1 MSDAR
6 RDVRQQAAYAD
17 ADDVRSPLWEEAT
30 TAGAGSGA
38 LVPAGADDGRDEG
51 DEGALL
57 DDEPLAP
64 DDVSGNLRRYARWQW
79 RDFWRNRGGWL
90 GVGALL
96 GVWLLVYLAWHG
108 GRGPDAPTGYGP
120 MPAENVRVMAHV
132 FFTLGGAL
140 AALLGV
146 GGLVSRERERGLQR
160 FLFAKPVRPVRY
172 YLQAFAVNSLGSL
185 LVVLGAVLLAAVLL
199 GSMVPVAT
207 VLGVAVGA
215 YLLTAGVTFLVST
228 LVRFDAPI
236 AAAWL
241 LAGFPVTVAAAN
253 HWPGARV
260 LMWLFP
266 QGPFYA
272 VAEALSVSRRGPAV
286 AQDLLLFGVI
296 AVLIA
301 VLYGL
306 LAFAGGVAVLRRR
319 SIST

>member
-1 MSDAR
+1 MSDATGDAR
-6 RDVRQQAAYAD
+6 RRERAEATFAD
-17 ADDVRSPLWEEAT
+17 ADDVRGPLWEEAVA
-30 TAGAGSGA
+30 AGAGRGA
-38 LVPAGADDGRDEG
+38 LVPAVADGEVG
-51 DEGALL
+51 

-90 GVGALL
+90 GIGALL

-108 GRGPDAPTGYGP
+108 QRTDTYDGTVRYGP
-120 MPAENVRVMAHV
+120 MRPHDVASMAHA
-132 FFTLGGAL
+132 FFTMGGAL

-172 YLQAFAVNSLGSL
+172 YLQAFAVNSVGSL
-185 LVVLGAVLLAAVLL
+185 LVVLGAVLLAAALL
-199 GSMVPVAT
+199 GSMIPVGT

-215 YLLTAGVTFLVST
+215 YLLTAGVTFLAST
-228 LVRFDAPI
+228 LIRFDAPV
-236 AAAWL
+236 AAAWIM
-241 LAGFPVTVAAAN
+241 AGFPVVIAAQK
-253 HWPGARV
+253 HWPGARA
-260 LMWLFP
+260 LSWLFP
-266 QGPFYA
+266 QGPVIA
-272 VAEALSVSRRGPAV
+272 MLEALAAGQHPEQVVR
-286 AQDLLLFGVI
+286 FGAM
-296 AVLIA
+296 AVLLV